1 MKRTE
6 LRELI
11 RETLEEFVSEDYAG
25 RKKLKDLSKNELKR
39 LLLYH
44 KQQAL
49 GVGPGTNKRTIE
61 NWHHVHMV
69 RAIEKFLKIPTDK
82 QTYPPKPKPSGG
94 AGAGGAS
101 GTAGTTTPAKTRR
114 KPLTPADK
122 AANLDAWYKKR
133 FGV

>member
-1 MKRTE
+1 MKRFE

-11 RETLEEFVSEDYAG
+11 REALEEFVSEDYAG

-39 LLLYH
+39 ILLYH

-49 GVGPGTNKRTIE
+49 GVGAGTNKRTIE

-82 QTYPPKPKPSGG
+82 QTYPPKPKP
-94 AGAGGAS
+94 AGGS
-101 GTAGTTTPAKTRR
+101 VGGTATPKTTR
-114 KPLTPADK
+114 KPPMNQAQRR
-122 AANLDAWYKKR
+122 AAIDAWYKKR
-133 FGV
+133 FGE